1 MKLVHTAE
9 FGIGVARGRTAPNH
23 LGELGEI
30 VDVSP
35 VFSDVRYHNEADRM
49 QRILAVFPERREQV
63 ERLAESGD
71 PVSSATVLA
80 PVVRPPKLIAC
91 LRNYFEGVQRERE
104 TQDMFLESP
113 DSVTS
118 PGKTVVLPPHPAT
131 IFHHEAELAL
141 VIGRRARDLPADE
154 RAYDAL
160 AGYTCAIDVSGRGLG
175 RSSPSR
181 IGKSFRT
188 FTPLGPV
195 IVTPD
200 EIPDPQNLE
209 VTLSVDSAV
218 RQAYNTSDMEY
229 PVVEV
234 LAFISSY
241 MTLVPGDVIMCGT
254 NHQGLGPLQD
264 GNRVVCT
271 ISGIGSLEVDVMDE
285 QKRSWPYEIDQEI
298 AARTRGEAT

>member
-9 FGIGVARGRTAPNH
+9 FGIGVMRDETDG
-23 LGELGEI
+23 I
-30 VDVSP
+30 VDVSST
-35 VFSDVRYHNEADRM
+35 FSDVRFRNEADRM

-63 ERLAESGD
+63 ERLAETAD
-71 PVSSATVLA
+71 PAPSATILA

-91 LRNYFEGVQRERE
+91 LRNYFEGVDRERE

-113 DSVTS
+113 DSITS

-131 IFHHEAELAL
+131 IFRHEAELAL
-141 VIGRRARDLPADE
+141 VVGKRANDLPADE
-154 RAYDAL
+154 RAYNAL

-175 RSSPSR
+175 RMSPSR

-200 EIPDPQNLE
+200 ELGDPQNLD
-209 VTLSVDSAV
+209 VTLSVNSEV
-218 RQAYNTSDMEY
+218 RQRYNTSDMEY

-234 LAFISSY
+234 LAFVSSY

-264 GNRVVCT
+264 GDRVVCN
-271 ISGIGSLEVDVMDE
+271 IGGIGSLDVDVMDE
-285 QKRSWPYEIDQEI
+285 QKRSWPYEVDREM
-298 AARTRGEAT
+298 AARTRGETV